1 MEISIYLTI
10 HTLPFSLQIGMTDD
24 VTGEF
29 RHTGNHG
36 IEDDELCQM
45 TIDGTSRNHPSGKDA
60 TVLLRMRVPDDESL
74 LLTPRGA
81 FRMSN

>member
-45 TIDGTSRNHPSGKDA
+45 TIDGTDVETIRHCSIKDA
-60 TVLLRMRVPDDESL
+60 S
-74 LLTPRGA
+74 
-81 FRMSN
+81 S